1 MIEAHGATYASKA
14 EAEARIAELNEENLR
29 YGASDGRVTEI
40 LEITEAMQAAGW
52 EETPRAAAAAEAAAH
67 RREFPFYCY
76 TRSYKANGD
85 CVKGYREFRTR
96 AAQIR
101 FMNKTSAAVTACN

>member
-1 MIEAHGATYASKA
+1 MITAHGATYATKA
-14 EAEARIAELNEENLR
+14 EAEARIAELNEENIR

-52 EETPRAAAAAEAAAH
+52 EEAPARAH

-76 TRSYKANGD
+76 TRSYKASGD

-101 FMNKTSAAVTACN
+101 FMNKTSAAVTSYN